1 MTRKKVLLLHP
12 QTFHRSI
19 VRIEVLGVPCNMTS
33 KFWRRQTGG
42 RKRLLTDYRREDPS
56 IKVLVAKPTQA
67 RNTRRKSAMVIGKH
81 TCRSSYFCDTA
92 RHGPHMVTSST
103 EILMLSIWCCRRL
116 WCYHQCAQRR
126 CGAKFLQ
133 LLQHAIESLPYL
145 AIMQ

>member
-56 IKVLVAKPTQA
+56 IEVLVAKPTQA

-92 RHGPHMVTSST
+92 RHGPHIVTSST
-103 EILMLSIWCCRRL
+103 EILMLSRV
-116 WCYHQCAQRR
+116 Y
-126 CGAKFLQ
+126 GAAADSGVITNVHRDDVERNFFSFCSTQLSRFL
-133 LLQHAIESLPYL
+133 I
-145 AIMQ
+145 